1 MKSFLFTLLIF
12 SASFASAQ
20 CPFVTCR
27 DSLAATVT
35 TGSIAINSGFSNP
48 AYTII
53 SGPGTISGAMVS
65 GLKPGATT
73 VIQLVANTPASTV
86 VAVKVITVAPVPVI
100 IPKPRSVVMPAFDGK
115 QWTFTYDDKT
125 TTIL

>member
-1 MKSFLFTLLIF
+1 MKSFLFTLLIV

-20 CPFVTCR
+20 CPFVSCR

-35 TGSIAINSGFSNP
+35 TGSVAINSGFSNP
-48 AYTII
+48 TYTII

-73 VIQLVANTPASTV
+73 VIQLVANTPESTV

-100 IPKPRSVVMPAFDGK
+100 IPKPRSVIMPAFDGK
-115 QWTFTYDDKT
+115 QWTFKFDSGPDQ
-125 TTIL
+125 IL